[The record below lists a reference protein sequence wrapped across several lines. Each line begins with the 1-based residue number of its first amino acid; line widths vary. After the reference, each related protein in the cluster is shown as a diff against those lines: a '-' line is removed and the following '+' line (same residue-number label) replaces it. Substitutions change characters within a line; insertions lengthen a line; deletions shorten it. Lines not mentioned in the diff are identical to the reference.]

1 MNLLIA
7 AATPLEIAPFIAHL
21 APYRVEGKPESY
33 NTGPDRISVCI
44 TGVGSTPAAWAVTRA
59 LVDGPFDV
67 AVQAGIAGSF
77 DATIPRG
84 EVLRVRSD
92 CFGDLGAEEGDRFL
106 DLFEMGLQDPDAPP
120 FTGGRL
126 LAPEPPLRLAAS
138 LRAVD
143 AVTVSTITG
152 RASTLQRL
160 SARYRPV
167 TESMEGAAFHYACL
181 QAGVGFVQIRSI
193 SNQVGVRDKSRWD
206 IPLAVERLNAFL
218 IRLIQ
223 TR

>member
-7 AATPLEIAPFIAHL
+7 AATPLEIAPLIAHL
-21 APYRVEGKPESY
+21 APYRVEERPESY
-33 NTGPDRISVCI
+33 NTGPDQISVCI
-44 TGVGSTPAAWAVTRA
+44 TGVGSAPAAWAVTRA
-59 LVDGPFDV
+59 LMARSFDV
-67 AVQAGIAGSF
+67 AIQAGIAGSF
-77 DATIPRG
+77 DEAIPLG

-92 CFGDLGAEEGDRFL
+92 CFSDLGAEEGDRFL
-106 DLFEMGLQDPDAPP
+106 DIFEMGLQDPDAPP

-126 LAPEPPLRLAAS
+126 VAPEPSCRLAAS

-143 AVTVSTITG
+143 AVTVSTVTG
-152 RASTLQRL
+152 RASTLERL
-160 SARYRPV
+160 SSRYHPV
-167 TESMEGAAFHYACL
+167 MESMEGAAFHYACL

-193 SNQVGVRDKSRWD
+193 SNPVGVRDKSRWD

-223 TR
+223 TG

>member
-21 APYRVEGKPESY
+21 APYRVEEKPESY
-33 NTGPDRISVCI
+33 NTGSDQISVCI
-44 TGVGSTPAAWAVTRA
+44 TGVGSTPAAWALTRA
-59 LVDGPFDV
+59 LLSGPFDM
-67 AVQAGIAGSF
+67 ALQAGIAGSF
-77 DATIPRG
+77 DAAVPPG

-126 LAPEPPLRLAAS
+126 VAPEPPLPLAAP

-143 AVTVSTITG
+143 AVTVSTVTG
-152 RASTLQRL
+152 RVSTLKRI

-167 TESMEGAAFHYACL
+167 TESMEGAAFHYVCL
-181 QAGVGFVQIRSI
+181 QSRIPFLQIRSI

-206 IPLAVERLNAFL
+206 IPLAVETLNAFL